1 MKITIEPAVSADIQ
15 VTIDPT
21 EDKKFFLELILP
33 AYKKDLLGEHE
44 HPYPRLTSDF
54 HAQPPRAAKLKTE
67 RGWLC
72 TYDVTS
78 VIAADYMVKFPTYSM
93 LWVLVQF
100 HDLKVTVKGPTS
112 VVVFKIPPPEGVVV
126 DPETHQVQI

>member
-1 MKITIEPAVSADIQ
+1 MRITLEPTVAVDIQ

-33 AYKKDLLGEHE
+33 GYKKELVGHE
-44 HPYPRLTSDF
+44 DPYPNLTSKY
-54 HAQPPRAAKLKTE
+54 HEQPPKAAKLKTD
-67 RGWLC
+67 RGWIC

-78 VIAADYMVKFPTYSM
+78 VIAADYLVRFPTYSM

-100 HDLKVTVKGPTS
+100 HDLKVTIKGPSS